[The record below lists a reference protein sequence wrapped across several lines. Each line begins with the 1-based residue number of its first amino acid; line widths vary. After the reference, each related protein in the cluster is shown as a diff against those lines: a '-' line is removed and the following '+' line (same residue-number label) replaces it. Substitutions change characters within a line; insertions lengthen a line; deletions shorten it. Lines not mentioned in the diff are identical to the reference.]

1 MNRELFSISVLFC
14 LIAVIFIA
22 GCTGDPKYNEQT
34 KTPDDLVAYDSK
46 NECMIPD
53 ATLDEKIGQMIM
65 VGFRGFTADNDSQIA
80 DDIRD
85 GRIGGVILFDRDVAL
100 NSSER
105 NIKSPEQVLLL
116 NSQLRGYA
124 GEIPLFISV
133 DQEGGKICR
142 LRESYG
148 FPAVS
153 SAGYL
158 GSMDNETITRDAGS
172 ILANTVKDAGFNM
185 NFAPVVDLMVNP
197 DSPAI
202 GKLNRS
208 FSKDPDVVS
217 RNAGWII
224 DEHQKAGIIT
234 AIKHFPGHGSAMAD
248 SHAGFTDVTDSWS
261 EEELIPYQIL
271 VDEGIPDM
279 VMTAHIYNQN
289 IDPDY
294 PATLSEKT
302 ITGILRNRLG
312 YDGVVITDAMDMG
325 AIANNYGMKEALN
338 LSINAGCDIILFAN
352 NIVYDERIAENA
364 TGLIKELIQEG
375 EITEERINE
384 SYDRIIRL
392 KMKYR
397 MCE

>member
-1 MNRELFSISVLFC
+1 MKRDLFYISVLLC
-14 LIAVIFIA
+14 LLAVVFTA
-22 GCTGDPKYNEQT
+22 GCTGDSQNTGQT
-34 KTPDDLVAYDSK
+34 GVPDDLVPYESEDG
-46 NECMIPD
+46 CIVPD

-65 VGFRGFTADNDSQIA
+65 VGFRGFTADNDSQVA
-80 DDIRD
+80 DDIRN
-85 GRIGGVILFDRDVAL
+85 GRVGGVILFDRDVAL

-105 NIKSPEQVLLL
+105 NIKSPEQVLSL
-116 NSQLRGYA
+116 NSQLQGYA

-142 LRESYG
+142 LKESYG
-148 FPAVS
+148 FPTVP
-153 SAGYL
+153 SAEYL

-172 ILANTVKDAGFNM
+172 TLANTVKSAGFNM

-208 FSKDPDVVS
+208 FSEDPDVVA
-217 RNAGWII
+217 RNAKWII
-224 DEHQKAGIIT
+224 DEHQKSGVIT

-248 SHAGFTDVTDSWS
+248 SHAGFTDVTDTWS
-261 EEELIPYQIL
+261 GEELIPYQIL
-271 VDEGIPDM
+271 IDEGIPDM

-289 IDPDY
+289 LDPDY

-302 ITGILRNRLG
+302 ITGILRNKLG
-312 YDGVVITDAMDMG
+312 YEGVVITDAMDMG
-325 AIANNYGMKEALN
+325 AIADNYGMKDALN

-352 NIVYDERIAENA
+352 NIVYDKRIADNA

-375 EITEERINE
+375 KISEERINE

-392 KMKYR
+392 KMKYL

>member
-1 MNRELFSISVLFC
+1 MKKDLFSISVLLC
-14 LIAVIFIA
+14 LLAGLLAA
-22 GCTGDPKYNEQT
+22 GCTGDFRQNE
-34 KTPDDLVAYDSK
+34 TPGDPAAYESK
-46 NECMIPD
+46 DECIVPD

-80 DDIRD
+80 DDIRN
-85 GRIGGVILFDRDVAL
+85 GRVGGVILFDHDVAL

-105 NIKSPEQVLLL
+105 NIRSPGQVLSL
-116 NSQLRGYA
+116 NNRLQGYA

-142 LRESYG
+142 LKESYG
-148 FPAVS
+148 FLAVPT
-153 SAGYL
+153 AEYL
-158 GSMDNETITRDAGS
+158 GSTDNETITRNAGS
-172 ILANTVKDAGFNM
+172 TLASTVKSAGFNM

-197 DSPAI
+197 NSPAI

-208 FSKDPDVVS
+208 FSEDPDVVA

-224 DEHQKAGIIT
+224 DEHQRAGIIT

-248 SHAGFTDVTDSWS
+248 SHAGFTDVTDTWS
-261 EEELIPYQIL
+261 DEELIPYQIL
-271 VDEGIPDM
+271 IDEDIPDM
-279 VMTAHIYNQN
+279 VMTAHIYNEN
-289 IDPDY
+289 LDPDY
-294 PATLSEKT
+294 PATLSKKT
-302 ITGILRNRLG
+302 VTGILRDRLG
-312 YDGVVITDAMDMG
+312 YEGVVITDAMDMG
-325 AIANNYGMKEALN
+325 AIADNYGMKDALN

-364 TGLIKELIQEG
+364 TVMIKELIQEG
-375 EITEERINE
+375 EIPEERINE

-392 KMKYR
+392 KMKYL

>member
-1 MNRELFSISVLFC
+1 MKGELFSISVLLCF
-14 LIAVIFIA
+14 LAGILAA
-22 GCTGDPKYNEQT
+22 GCTGDFQYNGQT
-34 KTPDDLVAYDSK
+34 KTPDDLVAYESK

-53 ATLDEKIGQMIM
+53 ATLDEKIGQMII

-80 DDIRD
+80 DDIRN

-105 NIKSPEQVLLL
+105 NIKSPEQVLSL
-116 NSQLRGYA
+116 NSQLQGYA

-142 LRESYG
+142 LKESYG
-148 FPAVS
+148 FLAVP
-153 SAGYL
+153 SAEYL
-158 GSMDNETITRDAGS
+158 GRIDNETITRDAGS

-185 NFAPVVDLMVNP
+185 NFAPVVDLMVNQN
-197 DSPAI
+197 SPAI

-208 FSKDPDVVS
+208 FSKDPYVVA

-224 DEHQKAGIIT
+224 DEHRKAGIIT
-234 AIKHFPGHGSAMAD
+234 AIKHFPGHGSATAD
-248 SHAGFTDVTDSWS
+248 SHAGFTDVTGTWS

-271 VDEGIPDM
+271 TDEGIPDM
-279 VMTAHIYNQN
+279 IMTAHIYNQN
-289 IDPDY
+289 LDPDY

-312 YDGVVITDAMDMG
+312 YEGFVITDAMDMG
-325 AIANNYGMKEALN
+325 AIANNYGIKEALN

-375 EITEERINE
+375 EIPEERINE

-392 KMKYR
+392 KMKYI

>member
-1 MNRELFSISVLFC
+1 MKGDLFFIFVLLC
-14 LIAVIFIA
+14 LLAVFLAA
-22 GCTGDPKYNEQT
+22 GCTGSSDYNEQIG
-34 KTPDDLVAYDSK
+34 TPDDSVTYESAD
-46 NECMIPD
+46 ECMVPD

-80 DDIRD
+80 DDIRN
-85 GRIGGVILFDRDVAL
+85 GVGGVILFDRDVAL

-105 NIKSPEQVLLL
+105 NIKSPEQVSLL
-116 NSQLRGYA
+116 NSQLQGYA
-124 GEIPLFISV
+124 EKIPLFISV

-142 LRESYG
+142 LKESYG
-148 FPAVS
+148 FPAVP
-153 SAGYL
+153 SAEYL

-172 ILANTVKDAGFNM
+172 VLASTVKSAGFNM

-208 FSKDPDVVS
+208 FSEDPVVVA

-248 SHAGFTDVTDSWS
+248 SHAGFTDVTDTWS

-271 VDEGIPDM
+271 IDEGVPDM
-279 VMTAHIYNQN
+279 VMTAHIYNRN
-289 IDPDY
+289 LDPDY

-302 ITGILRNRLG
+302 ITGVLRDRLD

-325 AIANNYGMKEALN
+325 AIADNYGMKEALN

-352 NIVYDERIAENA
+352 NIVYDENIAENA
-364 TGLIKELIQEG
+364 TGLIKELVQDG
-375 EITEERINE
+375 EIPEERINE
-384 SYDRIIRL
+384 SYERIVRL
-392 KMKYR
+392 KMKYLG
-397 MCE
+397 CT

>member
-1 MNRELFSISVLFC
+1 MKGDLFFVFVLLC
-14 LIAVIFIA
+14 LVAVFLAA
-22 GCTGDPKYNEQT
+22 GCTGNSQYNEQIQA
-34 KTPDDLVAYDSK
+34 PDDPVTYESAD
-46 NECMIPD
+46 ECIVPD
-53 ATLDEKIGQMIM
+53 ATLDEKIGQMIL

-80 DDIRD
+80 DDIRN
-85 GRIGGVILFDRDVAL
+85 GRVGGVILFDRDVAL

-105 NIKSPEQVLLL
+105 NIKSPEQVFSL
-116 NSQLRGYA
+116 NGQLKGYA
-124 GEIPLFISV
+124 ENIPLFISV

-142 LRESYG
+142 LKESYG
-148 FPAVS
+148 FPAVP
-153 SAGYL
+153 SAEYL
-158 GSMDNETITRDAGS
+158 GSMDNETVTRDAGS
-172 ILANTVKDAGFNM
+172 ILADTVKDAGFNM

-208 FSKDPDVVS
+208 FSEDPVVVV

-224 DEHQKAGIIT
+224 DEHQEAGIIT

-248 SHAGFTDVTDSWS
+248 SHAGFTDVTDTWS

-271 VDEGIPDM
+271 IDEGIPDI
-279 VMTAHIYNQN
+279 VMTAHIYNRN
-289 IDPDY
+289 LDPDY

-302 ITGILRNRLG
+302 ITGVLRDRLG

-325 AIANNYGMKEALN
+325 AISDNYGIKEALN

-364 TGLIKELIQEG
+364 TGLIKELVLDG
-375 EITEERINE
+375 EIPEERINE
-384 SYDRIIRL
+384 SYERIIRL
-392 KMKYR
+392 KMKYLG
-397 MCE
+397 CE

>member
-1 MNRELFSISVLFC
+1 MKGDLFFIFVLLC
-14 LIAVIFIA
+14 LLAFFLAA
-22 GCTGDPKYNEQT
+22 GCTGNSEYNEQIGE
-34 KTPDDLVAYDSK
+34 PDDPVTYEPAD
-46 NECMIPD
+46 ECIVPD

-80 DDIRD
+80 DDIRN
-85 GRIGGVILFDRDVAL
+85 GRVGGVILFDRDVAL

-105 NIKSPEQVLLL
+105 NIKSPEQVSLL
-116 NSQLRGYA
+116 NSQLQGYA
-124 GEIPLFISV
+124 EKIPLFISV

-142 LRESYG
+142 LKESYG
-148 FPAVS
+148 FPAVP
-153 SAGYL
+153 SAEYL
-158 GSMDNETITRDAGS
+158 GSMDNETITREAGS
-172 ILANTVKDAGFNM
+172 ILADTVKNAGFNM

-208 FSKDPDVVS
+208 FSDDPVVVA

-248 SHAGFTDVTDSWS
+248 SHAGFTDVTDTWS
-261 EEELIPYQIL
+261 EEELIPYEIL
-271 VDEGIPDM
+271 IDEGVPDM

-289 IDPDY
+289 LDPDY

-302 ITGILRNRLG
+302 ITGILRDRLD

-325 AIANNYGMKEALN
+325 AIADNYGMKEALN

-364 TGLIKELIQEG
+364 TGLIKELVLDGDIP
-375 EITEERINE
+375 EERINE
-384 SYDRIIRL
+384 SYERIIRL
-392 KMKYR
+392 KMKYLG
-397 MCE
+397 CE